1 MSEVIDL
8 SNVDWDDKAFV
19 QQRLVCFPIPIQ
31 RQLLKQYFARPTK
44 FDRNTFLRVTV
55 KDITDKLDIPLKE
68 LRLNLTEDDL
78 REEAKRYASAV
89 LALRRQYL
97 NDELVLESIRPM
109 VGQKGIEPLEGYSLQ
124 GEISRYSD
132 KNWWL
137 RRLRRVLRKNL
148 EVVFHHL
155 NYVNKKRSLYCSNNT
170 LKARIAQKQYQQEF
184 LANTI
189 ATNENGE
196 SFSLLELSQKG
207 VADPKIRKGELMMR
221 ARGFEELAKSHGHQS
236 AFLTITCPSKYH
248 RAYAT
253 TGDENPN
260 WQGFT
265 PLDGQH
271 YLNEIWVLIR
281 SKLSRLNIPFYG
293 FRVSEP
299 QHDGTP
305 HWHLLLFVEAHL
317 YQDMVEVMREYA
329 MREDSEEKGAG
340 EHRFKEVKIDPNKG
354 SATGYIAKYVSKN
367 IDGSD
372 LDSGVY
378 GEDPKDAACRVDAWA
393 ACWGIRQFQQLGGCS
408 VTVWR
413 ELRRL
418 KNAMQLPEK
427 LKDIFKAADKGDW
440 KNFIEKMGGVF
451 CGRKEQA
458 IHPYYEL
465 SVDQS
470 TGEVKTT
477 LYCETELTKVLKGVT
492 AMGKA
497 IVTRFMQW
505 RFESKLA
512 PSFNLEFC
520 E

>member
-1 MSEVIDL
+1 MAV
-8 SNVDWDDKAFV
+8 N
-19 QQRLVCFPIPIQ
+19 C
-31 RQLLKQYFARPTK
+31 LL
-44 FDRNTFLRVTV
+44 
-55 KDITDKLDIPLKE
+55 
-68 LRLNLTEDDL
+68 
-78 REEAKRYASAV
+78 
-89 LALRRQYL
+89 
-97 NDELVLESIRPM
+97 
-109 VGQKGIEPLEGYSLQ
+109 IEPTRQ
-124 GEISRYSD
+124 GFASPLCALA
-132 KNWWL
+132 W
-137 RRLRRVLRKNL
+137 
-148 EVVFHHL
+148 
-155 NYVNKKRSLYCSNNT
+155 SNHIF
-170 LKARIAQKQYQQEF
+170 RPHIQEF

-221 ARGFEELAKSHGHQS
+221 ARGFEELAKSHGHQA

-260 WQGFT
+260 WQGYT

-305 HWHLLLFVEAHL
+305 HWHLLLFVEEHL

-340 EHRFKEVKIDPNKG
+340 DHRFKEVKIDPNKG

-378 GEDPKDAACRVDAWA
+378 DEDPKDAACRVDAWA

-418 KNAMQLPEK
+418 KNAM
-427 LKDIFKAADKGDW
+427 
-440 KNFIEKMGGVF
+440 
-451 CGRKEQA
+451 
-458 IHPYYEL
+458 H
-465 SVDQS
+465 
-470 TGEVKTT
+470 
-477 LYCETELTKVLKGVT
+477 
-492 AMGKA
+492 
-497 IVTRFMQW
+497 
-505 RFESKLA
+505 
-512 PSFNLEFC
+512 
-520 E
+520 